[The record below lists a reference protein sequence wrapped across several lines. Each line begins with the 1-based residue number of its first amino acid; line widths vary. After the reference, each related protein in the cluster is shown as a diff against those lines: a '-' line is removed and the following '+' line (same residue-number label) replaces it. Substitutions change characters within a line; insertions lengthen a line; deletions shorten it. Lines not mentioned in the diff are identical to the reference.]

1 MSDPEV
7 ISVEGNS
14 QDENEDQLPDA
25 KTCQDRVE
33 RFAAITGTDEALA
46 QFYLQDRNWNLE
58 ASVNAFFESQEPAS
72 PKRENKLEDH
82 QDVLV
87 TYDSSHSS
95 GGPHGSITT
104 EPPKTIRLITWNVD
118 GLDEKN
124 LKKRTKAVAK
134 ILEMEK
140 ADIVFLQELIPATY
154 SYLEEHL
161 PQFHFIVGN
170 SEQYFTATLLRRT
183 TVYYDGHTV
192 YPYENTRMGRNLL
205 SVQAHIG
212 KVKLNLLNTH
222 LESTAEFT
230 EQRREQMKICFG
242 KMMSASSEMTTIF
255 GGDLNARDK
264 EVAAT
269 VIPGAH
275 DLWETCGRRPE
286 CRWTWDTQRNTNKE
300 YPGRYKPKTRFDRV
314 YLKQASPAAVSPKH
328 FGLVGIQKVAGTQ
341 SFPSD
346 HWGIIVHFQVVV

>member
-1 MSDPEV
+1 MSNPDV
-7 ISVEGNS
+7 ISLDNDS
-14 QDENEDQLPDA
+14 QEDESNIPDA

-46 QFYLQDRNWNLE
+46 QFFLQDRNWNLE
-58 ASVNAFFESQEPAS
+58 ASVNAFFESQAPDS
-72 PKRENKLEDH
+72 PKPVKKREDK
-82 QDVLV
+82 DVLV
-87 TYDSSHSS
+87 TYDSHSS
-95 GGPHGSITT
+95 GGPQGSITT
-104 EPPKTIRLITWNVD
+104 EPPKNFRLITWNLD

-124 LKKRTKAVAK
+124 LKKRTKAVIK
-134 ILEMEK
+134 ILEIEK

-154 SYLEEHL
+154 SYLEARL

-170 SEQYFTATLLRRT
+170 DEQYFTATLLRRT
-183 TVYYDGHTV
+183 TVYYDDHTV
-192 YPYENTRMGRNLL
+192 YPFDNTRMGRNLL
-205 SVQAHIG
+205 AVQAHIG

-222 LESTAEFT
+222 LESSPEFS

-242 KMMSASSEMTTIF
+242 KMKSASSEVTTLF

-264 EVAAT
+264 EVTAT
-269 VIPGAH
+269 IIPDAH

-314 YLKQASPAAVSPKH
+314 YLKQATPAAVTPKH

-346 HWGIIVHFQVVV
+346 HWGIIVHFQVVI